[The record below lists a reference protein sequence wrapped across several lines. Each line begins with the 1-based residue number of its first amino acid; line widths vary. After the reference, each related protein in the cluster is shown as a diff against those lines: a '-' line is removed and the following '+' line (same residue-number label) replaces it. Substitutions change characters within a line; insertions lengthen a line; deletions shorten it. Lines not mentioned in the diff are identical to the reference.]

1 MCGISMKTIMIVDD
15 NDDLRHLLCLMLQKH
30 YKIVEAS
37 NGLEAIQLF
46 ENHKP
51 DLTLMDIVMPEM
63 NGIEATR
70 EIIKIFPE
78 AKIIALTAHSTM
90 IQDIQEAGAI
100 LIVQK
105 PIRRNDLLKLV
116 QNGI

>member
-1 MCGISMKTIMIVDD
+1 METIMIVDD
-15 NDDLRHLLCLMLQKH
+15 NDDLRYLFRIMLQKH

-46 ENHKP
+46 QNHKP
-51 DLTLMDIVMPEM
+51 DLTLMDIVMPGM
-63 NGIEATR
+63 NGIVATR
-70 EIIKIFPE
+70 EIRKLDPE
-78 AKIIALTAHSTM
+78 ARIIALTAHSTM
-90 IQDIQEAGAI
+90 IQDIREAGAI
-100 LIVQK
+100 LICQK